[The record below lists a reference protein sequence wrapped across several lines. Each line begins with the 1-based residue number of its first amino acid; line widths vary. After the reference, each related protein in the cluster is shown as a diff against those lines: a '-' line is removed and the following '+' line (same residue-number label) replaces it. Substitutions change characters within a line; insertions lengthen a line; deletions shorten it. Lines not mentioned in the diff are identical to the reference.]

1 MGRSVPFEPVLSSK
15 ALAFLLAL
23 GKRRQKQLANLLFK
37 LADYP
42 YQLGDCESV
51 DDTGR
56 RIQPRAMRANIQRRT
71 SNIQHPIGKRNER
84 STALILAQV

>member
-42 YQLGDCESV
+42 YQLGDYESI

-56 RIQPRAMRANIQRRT
+56 RIQHLRAGDLVISFWSDDSCRELRIVE
-71 SNIQHPIGKRNER
+71 IDV
-84 STALILAQV
+84 L